1 MKGSQ
6 EDVTIFV
13 VDDDDID
20 AMGIERALLKLK
32 LHNTLVRAV
41 DGIDALEYLR
51 GENGKNKIAR
61 PFIMLLDLNMPRMN
75 GLELLEAMRGDPELS
90 ESVVIVLTTSA
101 SEKDMTEAYD
111 NNVAGYIVKSELE
124 NSFLGVLELI
134 NFYCKIVRLPGS

>member
-75 GLELLEAMRGDPELS
+75 GLELLEVMRGDPELS

>member
-6 EDVTIFV
+6 DDVTIFV

>member
-32 LHNTLVRAV
+32 LHNTLIRAV

-51 GENGKNKIAR
+51 GENGKNKIVR

-101 SEKDMTEAYD
+101 SEKDMTEAYG